1 MYVYIH
7 THIYTQIYININI
20 FTDSFGACQIYFI
33 VKHQLKLIP
42 LNFQR
47 RPRVLSS
54 CPVSYISIPFKGVT
68 RVGFL
73 FGITCWFHQ
82 RLSRVLDE
90 KDAKHAL
97 KRCHTCWN
105 LFRNYMLIPLK
116 FVPCVGCKD
125 AKHALKRCHTCWNLF
140 RNYMLIPLKFVPCVG
155 YKSCEACPWRA
166 SHVLESFPTRE
177 LDSLKV
183 CPVGWIL
190 KMESMSLQGV
200 TRVRSERW
208 KHALKRRRSCAG
220 GSSAA
225 LCVMCRI
232 LMCHIDFTHMNV
244 SHHTSANA

>member
-90 KDAKHAL
+90 
-97 KRCHTCWN
+97 
-105 LFRNYMLIPLK
+105 
-116 FVPCVGCKD
+116 KD